1 MTVSKQH
8 LDILC
13 NYHDDCVAGPV
24 ESLGSAGGF
33 SGAAFW
39 KVHGKNGDYCL
50 RRWPKGYPT
59 LEKLQFIHAVLWQA
73 NQEGFR
79 KLPLPVETLEHLTF
93 VSDREHYWQLEPWI
107 RGEADYASHPGSKR
121 LVSAMVTLAEFHQA
135 VRNFPLPATK
145 GASSLLLNHEKGLL
159 SWGEERFQRLEQT
172 IRARGMGENEDR
184 SEVCFLSD
192 LSDSDAPQMAK
203 EATIPFPLPARQK
216 KMLENISLRILR
228 NVRQLR
234 QALLGKVV
242 QCGNYAVA
250 LQPCIRDIHAGHLF
264 FVRNQVSGIIDFENL
279 QADNVATDV
288 ARLLGSLAEND
299 PLLWVLG
306 LTAYQ
311 SVRRLTD
318 PELEILHTCKKSYV
332 ATTALRWLD
341 YIYVQK
347 NPVRCSAHLLR
358 RLKNLETCL
367 EYL

>member
-13 NYHDDCVAGPV
+13 NYHDDCAAGSV

-39 KVHGKNGDYCL
+39 KIHAKNGDFCL
-50 RRWPKGYPT
+50 RRWPKRYPS

-79 KLPLPVETLEHLTF
+79 KFSLPVETLEHVTF
-93 VSDREHYWQLEPWI
+93 VADEEHYWQLEPWVK
-107 RGEADYASHPGSKR
+107 GAADFAAHPTSRR

-135 VRNFPLPATK
+135 VRNFPLPTTR
-145 GASSLLLNHEKGLL
+145 GASSLLLNHEKALL
-159 SWGEERFQRLEQT
+159 SWGHERFQALEQT
-172 IRARGMGENEDR
+172 IRARGAASDES

-192 LSDSDAPQMAK
+192 LSDSDSLRIAN
-203 EATIPFPLPARQK
+203 EATIPFPLPVRQK
-216 KMLENISLRILR
+216 KMLETISLRILR

-234 QALLGKVV
+234 QALLGQVV
-242 QCGNYAVA
+242 RCGNHAVA
-250 LQPCIRDIHAGHLF
+250 QQPCLRDIHAGHVF
-264 FVRNQVSGIIDFENL
+264 FVKNQVSGFIDFENL

-288 ARLLGSLAEND
+288 ARLLGSLADNN

-311 SVRRLTD
+311 SVRRLED
-318 PELEILHTCKKSYV
+318 QELEILHACKKSFV

-358 RLKNLETCL
+358 RLKNLESCL